1 MIRKERETLNKTIMK
16 KMTLWALAA
25 ILVCSASVFTSCSN
39 DDDDILTSI
48 RLSKGTL
55 ALTVGQ
61 TETLKATITPSDAKD
76 ATYTWSSDNTAIA
89 TVDANGLVTAVAV
102 GQATISATANNGS
115 GVKGVCVVTVSLPQE
130 EK

>member
-1 MIRKERETLNKTIMK
+1 MNKKERETLNKTIMK
-16 KMTLWALAA
+16 KMILWALAA
-25 ILVCSASVFTSCSN
+25 IFVCSAYLFTSCSN
-39 DDDDILTSI
+39 DDDDMLTSI
-48 RLSKGTL
+48 RLNKGTL

-61 TETLKATITPSDAKD
+61 TETLTATITPSDAKD
-76 ATYTWSSDNTAIA
+76 ATYTWASDNTAIA

-102 GQATISATANNGS
+102 GKATISATANNGS

>member
-55 ALTVGQ
+55 ALTV
-61 TETLKATITPSDAKD
+61 ESHHNA
-76 ATYTWSSDNTAIA
+76 
-89 TVDANGLVTAVAV
+89 
-102 GQATISATANNGS
+102 
-115 GVKGVCVVTVSLPQE
+115 E
-130 EK
+130 